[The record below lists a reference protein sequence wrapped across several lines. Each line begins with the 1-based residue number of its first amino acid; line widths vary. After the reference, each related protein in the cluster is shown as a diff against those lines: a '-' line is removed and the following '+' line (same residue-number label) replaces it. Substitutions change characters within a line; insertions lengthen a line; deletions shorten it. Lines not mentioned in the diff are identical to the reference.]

1 MKFIVLKVG
10 LLSVISACAVMA
22 TPVDSRQISADVGWA
37 IHVDVDRLKET
48 QAGKMLLDEVNKPE
62 NQQKIEWFQTVF
74 GFDPL
79 KAIRGV
85 TLYGGVER
93 AEDGVLLIRG
103 DFDTNRLAQLPK
115 GWPEYHEEQHG
126 NHMVFSWIDKNKF
139 DQPRVFAAISGDTVI
154 LSKKPGLVENSLDV
168 IDGVKPSLRNV
179 NPFDGLGLN
188 EGKAFLVGGVS
199 KTGRFGP
206 KPIASIVKQIKFIG
220 VVVEEE
226 DGKVK
231 IDLPMRAFSPE
242 ATQSMADLAR
252 GIVALLTLQED
263 PNAVLL
269 GKSITVTQK
278 NETIISS
285 LKLPVDDAIRL
296 FESVKKKKLLH

>member
-1 MKFIVLKVG
+1 MF
-10 LLSVISACAVMA
+10 SACAVMA
-22 TPVDSRQISADVGWA
+22 TPVDSSQVCAEAGWA

-48 QAGKMLLDEVNKPE
+48 QVGKMLLDEVNKPE
-62 NQQKIEWFQTVF
+62 NQQKIAWFQTVF
-74 GFDPL
+74 GFDPT

-85 TLYGGVER
+85 TLSGGVDR

-103 DFDTNRLAQLPK
+103 DFDTNRLSQLPK
-115 GWPEYHEEQHG
+115 SWSEYHEEQHG
-126 NHMVFSWIDKNKF
+126 NHMVYSWIDKNKA
-139 DQPRVFAAISGDTVI
+139 DQPRVFAAISGNTVI
-154 LSKKPGLVENSLDV
+154 LSKKPGLVEDTLDV
-168 IDGVKPSLRNV
+168 IDGAKPSLKDV

-188 EGKAFLVGGVS
+188 EQKAFLVGGVS

-220 VVVEEE
+220 VVVGEE

-231 IDLPMRAFSPE
+231 IDLPMRAFAPE
-242 ATQSMADLAR
+242 AAQSMADLNR

-278 NETIISS
+278 NETVISS
-285 LKLPVDDAIRL
+285 IKLPVDDAVRL
-296 FESVKKKKLLH
+296 FESAKKKKLLH